1 MRHFLLAMMMIF
13 SVILVKSQTCPT
25 SGNTTISTNPNTYY
39 PGTQA
44 TVAAGSTS
52 ITLGAATIGTTA
64 ISSGDLVLIIQMQ
77 GAEINVTN
85 GDTYGDG
92 VSGGTG
98 SGYLNNS
105 NHIAGNLEYAVAT
118 NSVSLAGGTLNI
130 SSGTNREY
138 RNSDYGSFGQYRF
151 QVIRVPVYFNATLGA
166 NIAAPAWT
174 GTVGGVM
181 AIHTLNDFSFAGF
194 SMNAAGLGF
203 RGGASQQLGGGAGAN
218 TDFSTLA
225 SVNNNA
231 AKGEGTA
238 GMPRFLNNA
247 GSLLD
252 NGAAVEGYPNGS
264 NGKGSP
270 GNAGGGGT
278 DGNPGSNDQNSGG
291 GGGANGGT
299 GGKGGNAWN
308 SGATSGGEPA
318 ATFAQRAA
326 NRIVMGG
333 GGGGGSTNNGTGTP
347 GSGFASSGAAGG
359 GIIILSVRNITSAG
373 TINVN
378 GSDANNTVTNDG
390 SGGGGGGGSVLVF
403 AGSGHSNVTITA
415 NGGTGGTNTGGG
427 ASHGPGGGGGGGVIY
442 SNGTLNAGSTVTA
455 GSAGTTAGGI
465 NFGAA
470 NGANGVITQ
479 NSTVIQF
486 PSNFNTCLFLPAQ
499 LLSLSYT
506 RQNQVLQ
513 LQWKVSNEINV
524 KEYVVEKSANGNN
537 FYYLAAINAS
547 SNNENVKSYQAADI
561 ISAGTAYYRLKIVD
575 RDGRFAYSKVLLYKE
590 ALHNKIDISIYPN
603 PAAQQFTVVL
613 PEALQG
619 KQLTVTIINLAGKK
633 VAVQQ
638 LAAVT
643 NQLQVSVPSTVK
655 GLMLVQ
661 VAAGNSSQTYRKTIL
676 IE

>member
-1 MRHFLLAMMMIF
+1 MRHFLLAMLMSML
-13 SVILVKSQTCPT
+13 VILVKSQTCPT

-44 TVAAGSTS
+44 TVTAGSTS
-52 ITLGAATIGTTA
+52 ITLGAATIGSTA

-77 GAEINVTN
+77 GAEINSTN
-85 GDTYGDG
+85 GDSYGDG
-92 VSGGTG
+92 VSGGNG
-98 SGYLNNS
+98 NGYLNNA
-105 NHIAGNLEYAVAT
+105 NHLAGNLEYAVAT

-130 SSGTNREY
+130 SSGTTRAY
-138 RNSDYGSFGQYRF
+138 RNSDYGTFGQYRF
-151 QVIRVPVYFNATLGA
+151 QVIRVPVYYNATLGA
-166 NIAAPAWT
+166 NIFAPAWT

-194 SMNAAGLGF
+194 TLNAAGLGF
-203 RGGASQQLGGGAGAN
+203 RGGGSRQLGGGAGAN
-218 TDFSTLA
+218 SDFITLA

-252 NGAAVEGYPNGS
+252 NGVAVEGYPSGS
-264 NGKGSP
+264 NGKGAP

-291 GGGANGGT
+291 GGGGNGGA

-318 ATFAQRAA
+318 ASFAQNAA

-347 GSGFASSGAAGG
+347 GSGFSSSGAAGG

-373 TINVN
+373 TINVS
-378 GSDANNTVTNDG
+378 GGAANNTVANDG
-390 SGGGGGGGSVLVF
+390 SGGGGAGGSALVF
-403 AGSGHSNVTITA
+403 AGTGHSNVTVTA
-415 NGGTGGTNTGGG
+415 TGGTGGTNTGGG

-442 SNGTLNAGSTVTA
+442 SNGTLNAASSVAA
-455 GSAGTTAGGI
+455 GAAGTTAGGI
-465 NFGAA
+465 NFGAV
-470 NGANGVITQ
+470 NGSNGTITQ
-479 NSTVIQF
+479 NSTVVQF
-486 PSNFNTCLFLPAQ
+486 PANFNACLFLPAQ
-499 LLSLSYT
+499 IIALSYT
-506 RQNQVLQ
+506 RQNQVLN

-524 KEYVVEKSANGNN
+524 KEYVVEKSTNGNS
-537 FYYLAAINAS
+537 FYYLSAISVSNS
-547 SNNENVKSYQAADI
+547 SETVKTYEAADI
-561 ISAGTAYYRLKIVD
+561 ITTGTAYYRLKIVD
-575 RDGRFAYSKVLLYKE
+575 KDGRFMYSKVLLYKE
-590 ALHNKIDISIYPN
+590 TLHNKKDISIYPN
-603 PAAQQFTVVL
+603 PAAQLFTVVL
-613 PEALQG
+613 PGALQG
-619 KQLTVTIINLAGKK
+619 KQLTVTITNLAGKK

-643 NQLQVSVPSTVK
+643 NQLQITVPATVK
-655 GLMLVQ
+655 GLVLVQ
-661 VAAGNSSQTYRKTIL
+661 VAAANSSEAYRKTIL